1 MKVNDFNKKFAI
13 KDGKIVNKSKSSKF
27 NNIKVDID
35 GHTFDSKKEAEF
47 YGQLK
52 IKKNAGLIKDF
63 QMQVRYDI
71 IVNSIMIGK
80 YFLDFL
86 IENNDG
92 SIEYIDINGKDSNT
106 NKFIKTGVF
115 ALKKRLVEA
124 IYGINISMV

>member
-27 NNIKVDID
+27 NNVKVDID
-35 GHTFDSKKEAEF
+35 GHNFDSKKEAEF

-92 SIEYIDINGKDSNT
+92 SIEYIDIKGKDSKT

>member
-1 MKVNDFNKKFAI
+1 MKLDDFNKKFSI
-13 KDGKIVNKSKSSKF
+13 KDGKIVKKSKSSKF
-27 NNIKVDID
+27 NNVKVEID

-52 IKKNAGLIKDF
+52 LKKNAGLIKDF
-63 QMQVRYDI
+63 QMQVQYDI
-71 IVNSIMIGK
+71 IVNQIKIAK

-86 IENNDG
+86 VENNDG
-92 SIEYIDINGKDSNT
+92 SIEYIDIKGKDSKT

>member
-1 MKVNDFNKKFAI
+1 MKVNDFNKKFVI
-13 KDGKIVNKSKSSKF
+13 KDGKIVTKSKSSKF
-27 NNIKVDID
+27 NNVKVDID

-86 IENNDG
+86 VENNDG
-92 SIEYIDINGKDSNT
+92 SIEYIDIKGKDSKT

>member
-92 SIEYIDINGKDSNT
+92 SIEYIDIKGKDSNT

>member
-1 MKVNDFNKKFAI
+1 MDVNEFKRSFSL
-13 KDGKIVNKSKSSKF
+13 KDGRVVNKTKLSKF
-27 NNIKVDID
+27 NSIKSEID

-47 YGQLK
+47 YGSLK

-63 QMQVRYDI
+63 KIQVQYDI
-71 IVNSIMIGK
+71 MVNNIHIA
-80 YFLDFL
+80 YYYLDFQ

-92 SIEYIDINGKDSNT
+92 SFEYIDIKGKDKKS

-124 IYGINISMV
+124 IYHIKITML